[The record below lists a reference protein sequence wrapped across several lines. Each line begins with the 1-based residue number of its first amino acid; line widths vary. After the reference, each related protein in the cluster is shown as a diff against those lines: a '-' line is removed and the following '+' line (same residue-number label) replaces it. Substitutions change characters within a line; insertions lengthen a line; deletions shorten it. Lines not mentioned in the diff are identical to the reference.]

1 MSDARLFVRAAFVAR
16 QHPDAD
22 DMTFGEI
29 LTRLHER
36 EWDVAAPDVTTPPHA
51 RGERHA

>member
-1 MSDARLFVRAAFVAR
+1 MSDASLFERAAFVKR

-29 LTRLHER
+29 ITHLHER
-36 EWDVAAPDVTTPPHA
+36 EWDVDAPDVTTPPHA
-51 RGERHA
+51 RGEV